1 MKAGLAMERYKVS
14 GEDLR
19 NFYDGNIALE
29 RVFSDIEKDLQSTD
43 QVVCRYILNGLEIA
57 EYEEARFSTV
67 TLDQVDTLEYMTE
80 NTDDLT
86 KMVLKGWIEA
96 MPELMQ
102 ATENLARQMRA
113 QGLKGLLRSIHE
125 LVQNCEY
132 LIDSTISI
140 KAMMGDKM
148 LSSHPLNWTKT
159 EEHSKKT
166 VSEALRALEKKD
178 FIHLADVLEYDLN
191 HMLEMWTQHLK
202 FLEKALDGEQ
212 PGSNLEPE
220 QTRSHPMGWKRIAN

>member
-1 MKAGLAMERYKVS
+1 MERYKVS

-19 NFYDGNIALE
+19 NFYDANIALE
-29 RVFSDIEKDLQSTD
+29 RVFSDIERDLRSTD

-57 EYEEARFSTV
+57 EFEEARFSTV
-67 TLDQVDTLEYMTE
+67 TLDQVETLEYMTE
-80 NTDDLT
+80 NTNDLT
-86 KMVLKGWIEA
+86 GMVLRGWIEA

-140 KAMMGDKM
+140 KSMMGDKILGTHS
-148 LSSHPLNWTKT
+148 LSWTKT

-166 VSEALRALEKKD
+166 VAEALRALENKD

-191 HMLEMWTQHLK
+191 QMLHMWTEHLK
-202 FLEKALDGEQ
+202 SLEKALDGQQSGSSLQSEQ
-212 PGSNLEPE
+212 VG
-220 QTRSHPMGWKRIAN
+220 SHPMGWKRVAN

>member
-1 MKAGLAMERYKVS
+1 MERYKVS
-14 GEDLR
+14 GQDLR
-19 NFYDGNIALE
+19 NFYDGNIPLE

-67 TLDQVDTLEYMTE
+67 TLDQVETLEYMTE
-80 NTDDLT
+80 NTNDLT
-86 KMVLKGWIEA
+86 GMVLRGWIEA

-102 ATENLARQMRA
+102 ATENLAQRMRA

-140 KAMMGDKM
+140 KQMMGDKM
-148 LSSHPLNWTKT
+148 MGTHPLNWTKT

-166 VSEALRALEKKD
+166 VAEALRALENKD
-178 FIHLADVLEYDLN
+178 FILLADVLEYDLN
-191 HMLEMWTQHLK
+191 QMLQMWTQHLQY
-202 FLEKALDGEQ
+202 LEKALQGEHS
-212 PGSNLEPE
+212 GSNFQSE
-220 QTRSHPMGWKRIAN
+220 QAGSHPVGWKRIAN